1 MIPIFFGYLILTIV
15 GNLIPFQTLGLYSKT
30 EALFQKMINEFFVGF
45 FPYFTMVKFFESR
58 SPQRRI
64 FSMGLSKKR
73 KIPYKLK
80 IYQIFGEIISIISL
94 GIVDLNYVQLLR

>member
-1 MIPIFFGYLILTIV
+1 M
-15 GNLIPFQTLGLYSKT
+15 GLYRKT

-58 SPQRRI
+58 SPLRSPQRRI
-64 FSMGLSKKR
+64 FSMDLSKKR
-73 KIPYKLK
+73 KIPYKSK
-80 IYQIFGEIISIISL
+80 IYLIFGEIISIVSL